1 VGFKHQILG
10 LQVDWYTTV
19 LPSVSMFEISSY
31 LRGLIG
37 VDQAVAAVAAAVAG
51 NIWGNAK
58 T

>member
-1 VGFKHQILG
+1 
-10 LQVDWYTTV
+10 
-19 LPSVSMFEISSY
+19 MFEISSY

-37 VDQAVAAVAAAVAG
+37 VDQAVAAAVAG